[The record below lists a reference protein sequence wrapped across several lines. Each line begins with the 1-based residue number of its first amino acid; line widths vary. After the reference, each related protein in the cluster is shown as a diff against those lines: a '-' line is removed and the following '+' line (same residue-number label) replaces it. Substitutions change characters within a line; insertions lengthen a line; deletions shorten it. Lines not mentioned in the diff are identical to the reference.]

1 MPGRILF
8 EDYHAL
14 RMVKGPAPAARTRI
28 LKTAG
33 VHAHVSRP
41 SRTFTLLCGVRERR
55 EPETRGHHPADIGA
69 GLICYSRSRSRLVHP
84 KTEWNGSLRK
94 STVSPHRRPHII
106 VRSARNKGAYLAMNA
121 RWQFQL
127 AFCARLSP
135 EIG

>member
-33 VHAHVSRP
+33 VQAHVSRP

-69 GLICYSRSRSRLVHP
+69 GLICYSRSRSRLVPPNNGMERIFTQIHGLTAP
-84 KTEWNGSLRK
+84 QTAHNRQIGPEQGSLSRDE
-94 STVSPHRRPHII
+94 
-106 VRSARNKGAYLAMNA
+106 
-121 RWQFQL
+121 
-127 AFCARLSP
+127 CAL
-135 EIG
+135 G